1 MYRITPELLREVAGA
16 SVNKKVVDGLVKYLP
31 EALEK
36 YKINTKLR
44 IAHFLAQIAHESD
57 HFRTT
62 EEYASGAAYEGR
74 KDLGNV
80 RKGDGRRYKGR
91 GVLQITGRANYK
103 TYGKKIGHDLENNP
117 ELAATPEI
125 SVLTAAQYWQDRGL
139 NELADADNG
148 KQITRKV
155 NGGYNGLND
164 RLEKIK
170 RAKRALDKAEKIKD
184 LPARPKQETPK
195 QDLPSRPVEPVE
207 PVKEYVGPLPIIAQ
221 GLPFEPEEN
230 NG

>member
-1 MYRITPELLREVAGA
+1 MYRITPELLKDVAGA

-31 EALEK
+31 AALEK

-91 GVLQITGRANYK
+91 GVLQITGRANYR
-103 TYGKKIGHDLENNP
+103 TYGKKLGYDLENNP
-117 ELAATPEI
+117 ELAATPEV

-155 NGGYNGLND
+155 NGGYNGLED
-164 RLEKIK
+164 RLAKVQ
-170 RAKRALDKAEKIKD
+170 RAKRALDKAEQVKD
-184 LPARPKQETPK
+184 LPPKPKQEEPK

-207 PVKEYVGPLPIIAQ
+207 PLPVIAQ

>member
-1 MYRITPELLREVAGA
+1 MYRITPELLKDVAGA

-31 EALEK
+31 AALEK

-91 GVLQITGRANYK
+91 GVLQITGRANYR
-103 TYGKKIGHDLENNP
+103 TYGKKLGYDLENNP
-117 ELAATPEI
+117 ELAATPEV

-155 NGGYNGLND
+155 NGGYNGLED
-164 RLEKIK
+164 RLAKVQ
-170 RAKRALDKAEKIKD
+170 RAKRALDKAEQVKD
-184 LPARPKQETPK
+184 LPPKPKQEEPK

-207 PVKEYVGPLPIIAQ
+207 PLPIIAQ

>member
-1 MYRITPELLREVAGA
+1 MYRITPELLKEVAGA

-117 ELAATPEI
+117 ELAATPEV

-170 RAKRALDKAEKIKD
+170 RAKRALDKAEQVKD
-184 LPARPKQETPK
+184 LPPKPKQETPK
-195 QDLPSRPVEPVE
+195 QDLPSRPVEPV
-207 PVKEYVGPLPIIAQ
+207 KEYEGPLPIIAQ